1 MNLQEYGS
9 LSPESA
15 EKNSVGA
22 IFPGKVYRKTGKMVH
37 FSRESILRRVNS
49 WRMICPMFL
58 PGDKNRP
65 YLFEVKDNFLK
76 FEAVK
81 RNFPETRNNESK

>member
-1 MNLQEYGS
+1 MQEFGS

-22 IFPGKVYRKTGKMVH
+22 IFPWESVQKNRKNGSL
-37 FSRESILRRVNS
+37 FRRVNS

-81 RNFPETRNNESK
+81 RNFPESRNNESK

>member
-1 MNLQEYGS
+1 VNLQEYGS

-15 EKNSVGA
+15 EINSVGA
-22 IFPGKVYRKTGKMVH
+22 IFPG
-37 FSRESILRRVNS
+37 ESVQKNPKNGSLLRRVNS

>member
-1 MNLQEYGS
+1 MNLQEFGS

-22 IFPGKVYRKTGKMVH
+22 IFPGESVQKNRKNG
-37 FSRESILRRVNS
+37 SLLRRVNS